1 MARKQTAAVLTVTA
15 LTLALG
21 ACSSGSGEGGG
32 GEAGELSG
40 TITVLTNRTD
50 IVDTTLQD
58 YADQFQTENPGVTVE
73 FEAITDYEGDVSIR
87 LNTQDYGDVLL
98 VPNSVSKDQLPQFFE
113 PLGTVDELGQEYRF
127 INEQAYDGDVYGI
140 ATFGTAMG
148 YVVNTKVWEQAG
160 ITEPPATP
168 EAFVDALEQIGEKT
182 DAVPY
187 YTNYTDGWPLTQW
200 QNNQGTIAGTDAV
213 SIRTSQDDPWAEGN
227 EQYAI
232 DGLLYDIVA
241 AGVTE
246 EDPTT
251 TNWEES
257 KTLLGTGKVGAM
269 VLGSWAVPQMQ
280 DAAEAAGGSA
290 DDIDFWPMPW
300 QNEGAFSSTVSGD
313 YKLAISKHSK
323 NKDAARAWVDW
334 FLNESTFASE
344 QGGISP
350 VVGAAAPDNLATFEA
365 LGVNQVE
372 LSPAPAG
379 EETWDND
386 ISNEA
391 EIDLWG
397 DKYRK
402 QLVDVARGAAD
413 GDKESFFAD
422 LNSRWAAARANVVG

>member
-32 GEAGELSG
+32 GKAGELSG

-350 VVGAAAPDNLATFEA
+350 VVDAAAPDNLATFEA

>member
-1 MARKQTAAVLTVTA
+1 MARKQIGAALAVTA

-21 ACSSGSGEGGG
+21 ACSNDADGGSED
-32 GEAGELSG
+32 GELSG

-58 YADQFQTENPGVTVE
+58 YAEQFQEANPGVTVE

-98 VPNSVSKDQLPQFFE
+98 VPNSVNKDQLPQFFE
-113 PLGTVDELGQEYRF
+113 SLGTVDDLSQEYRF
-127 INEQAYDGDVYGI
+127 VNEQAFEGEVYGL

-148 YVVNTKVWEQAG
+148 YVVNTAVWEEAG
-160 ITEPPATP
+160 ITEPPTTP
-168 EAFVDALEQIGEKT
+168 EGFVEALQQIGEKT
-182 DAVPY
+182 DAIPY

-213 SIRTSQDDPWAEGN
+213 SVRTSLDDPWTEGN

-232 DGLLYDIVA
+232 DGLLYDVVA

-257 KTLLGTGKVGAM
+257 KTLLGTGKVASM
-269 VLGSWAVPQMQ
+269 VLGSWAVPQMKE
-280 DAAEAAGGSA
+280 AAEAAGGSA

-300 QNEGAFSSTVSGD
+300 QADGAFSSTISGD
-313 YKLAISKHSK
+313 YKLAISKHSE
-323 NKDAARAWVDW
+323 NKEAARAWVDW
-334 FLNESTFASE
+334 FLNESTFSAE

-350 VVGAAAPDNLATFEA
+350 VAGAPAPDSLATFDA

-397 DKYRK
+397 DKYRRE
-402 QLVDVARGAAD
+402 LVDVARGAAG